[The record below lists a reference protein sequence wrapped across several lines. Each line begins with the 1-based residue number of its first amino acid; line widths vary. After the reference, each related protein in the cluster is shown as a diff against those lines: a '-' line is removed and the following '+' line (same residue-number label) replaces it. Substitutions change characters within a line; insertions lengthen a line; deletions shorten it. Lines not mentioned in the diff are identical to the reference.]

1 MRWSW
6 RIGRLAGID
15 LYVHWTFLLLVF
27 WFLLRPLLEASG
39 PEQVTDAVVSFLFVL
54 AIFACVVLHEL
65 GHALTARHYGIGTRD
80 ITLLPIGGLARL
92 ERMPDDPTQELW
104 VALAGPAV
112 NVVIAVLLLVTLAIA
127 GRIGASD
134 VDFRHVRTVNFL
146 SNLMIANGSL
156 CIFNLIPAFPMD
168 GGRVLRALLARRMD
182 YLKATHVAASV
193 GQALAI
199 ALGIAGMFYN
209 PFLFFIAI
217 FVYLGAGAEASMVET
232 RRALQGVPVQYA
244 MMTRFQTLSAGD
256 PLARA
261 AQELMAGAQHDF
273 PVVDGNRVVGM
284 LVRDDLFKALQAQS
298 DTALVADVMR
308 RDCPIVSQNDML
320 ETVFRRMQEQGCS
333 SLPVMSGDR
342 LVGVITLENVG
353 ELIVLRQAHQH
364 RHESPAAAS
373 F

>member
-15 LYVHWTFLLLVF
+15 LFVHWTFLLLVF
-27 WFLLRPLLEASG
+27 WFLLLPLLEARG
-39 PEQVTDAVVSFLFVL
+39 REQVTDVVVNFLFVL

-65 GHALTARHYGIGTRD
+65 GHALTARHYGIRTRD

-112 NVVIAVLLLVTLAIA
+112 NVVIAGLLFITLAVA

-134 VDFRHVRTVNFL
+134 WDFIHVRMVNFL
-146 SNLMIANGSL
+146 NKLMTANVIL
-156 CIFNLIPAFPMD
+156 VLFNLIPAFPMD
-168 GGRVLRALLARRMD
+168 GGRVLRALLARKMD
-182 YLKATHVAASV
+182 YMKATQMAASI

-199 ALGIAGMFYN
+199 VLGIVGMLYN
-209 PFLFFIAI
+209 PFLLFIAI
-217 FVYLGAGAEASMVET
+217 FVYLGAGSEASMVET

-244 MMTRFQTLSAGD
+244 MMTRFQTLSPAD

-273 PVVDGNRVVGM
+273 PVVENGRVVGM
-284 LVRDDLFKALQAQS
+284 LVRDDLFKALQSQT
-298 DTALVADVMR
+298 DTASVESVMR
-308 RDCPIVSQNDML
+308 RDCPIVSQNDIL

-333 SLPVMSGDR
+333 SLPVVSGER
-342 LVGVITLENVG
+342 LVGIVTLENVG
-353 ELIVLRQAHQH
+353 ELMILRQARQH
-364 RHESPAAAS
+364 TQKTPAAS
-373 F
+373 S